1 MGTRVERDEFG
12 TVASVV
18 LGAVAGLGFAMPA
31 LSSGQELLVF
41 GLSLNQTE
49 TVLVFGAFAV
59 VALPGVTL
67 LLSALIR

>member
-1 MGTRVERDEFG
+1 MGTETSRDAFG

-18 LGAVAGLGFAMPA
+18 LGAVAGLVFAVPA
-31 LSSGQELLVF
+31 LSPGQELLVL

-49 TVLVFGAFAV
+49 TVLVFGAFAI